1 MHVCACACVSVCE
14 GHMYVGTVR
23 GQKKVLDS
31 LDLGL
36 EVVVSLLICVL
47 RIKPRLC
54 ARAVHPLSC

>member
-31 LDLGL
+31 LELPDVHAGIELKSSG
-36 EVVVSLLICVL
+36 
-47 RIKPRLC
+47 
-54 ARAVHPLSC
+54 RATSTLNH